1 MRIALMVIR
10 LILLVPYYF
19 ARIWWYSLPKNQ
31 DYREAYR
38 FIRKVV
44 IRANKAGRVR
54 IEAKGLENLPAE
66 DGFVMYPNHQGMFD
80 VLAVIECCEKPFA
93 FVSK

>member
-19 ARIWWYSLPKNQ
+19 ARIWLYSLPKNQ

-44 IRANKAGRVR
+44 IRANKA
-54 IEAKGLENLPAE
+54 
-66 DGFVMYPNHQGMFD
+66 
-80 VLAVIECCEKPFA
+80 
-93 FVSK
+93 